1 MITVNLNKAKSIAH
15 DIRRAKRADEFAP
28 YDRVIAARIP
38 GTDEA
43 AAESARQDIR
53 DKYAA
58 MQEAIDAA
66 ASPNDIKTALEARYG
81 RRSPD

>member
-1 MITVNLNKAKSIAH
+1 MIRVNIDKAKGIAH

-53 DKYAA
+53 DKYAV
-58 MQEAIDAA
+58 MQTAIDAA
-66 ASPNDIKTALEARYG
+66 QTPEEIKGALNVIAA
-81 RRSPD
+81 